1 MRRVALSMIALLVL
15 LSFALFAC
23 IPSRGQQEVDS
34 RQQTAVKPQ
43 SPTPARREPLSTV
56 GFPSPPP
63 TLPAPSVTPAPQ
75 PARTQ
80 AATSAFPPH
89 GLADSIDSV
98 IAQSGG
104 RWHIIIQ
111 PLDGGEPLYVRGP
124 ERRITIASV
133 VKVPLAMLFFA
144 ALEENGIPEADLP
157 AYLQSTGVGGRTFD
171 QLLRAMLV
179 VSEEKATAILEDYTR
194 RTLNLPAQQRAW
206 GWEHLDLEARRDTA
220 AGVADIFAQLYRGE
234 HISPTARALILGY
247 LSDYTPNDDTRI
259 GVLRPQLPPGAQI
272 YNKRGSLLT
281 PYVVA
286 DVAIIENPSGT
297 DYLLVIFAYNG
308 EPRTTYERLDAAV
321 AEIAQA
327 FWDFVAKR

>member
-1 MRRVALSMIALLVL
+1 
-15 LSFALFAC
+15 
-23 IPSRGQQEVDS
+23 
-34 RQQTAVKPQ
+34 
-43 SPTPARREPLSTV
+43 
-56 GFPSPPP
+56 
-63 TLPAPSVTPAPQ
+63 
-75 PARTQ
+75 
-80 AATSAFPPH
+80 
-89 GLADSIDSV
+89 
-98 IAQSGG
+98 
-104 RWHIIIQ
+104 
-111 PLDGGEPLYVRGP
+111 
-124 ERRITIASV
+124 V

-144 ALEENGIPEADLP
+144 ALEENGISEADLP

-194 RTLNLPAQQRAW
+194 STLNLPAQQRAW

-247 LSDYTPNDDTRI
+247 LSEYTPNDDTRI

-308 EPRTTYERLDAAV
+308 EPKTTYERLDAAV

-327 FWDFVAKR
+327 FWDSVAAP